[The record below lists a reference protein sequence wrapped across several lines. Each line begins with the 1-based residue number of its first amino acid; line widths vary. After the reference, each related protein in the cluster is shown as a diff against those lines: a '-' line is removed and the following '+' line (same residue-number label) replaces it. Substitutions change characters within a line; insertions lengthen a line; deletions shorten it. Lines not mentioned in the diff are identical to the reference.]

1 MQETWVRSLGQE
13 DPLQEEETLIF
24 LPGKSHGQGN
34 LAGYSP
40 WGCKR
45 VRYDLANKQQ
55 NCSYKNTV
63 FKKEKQLSYKF
74 ILTYF
79 TASPLGIGF
88 PYLLLYILALYV
100 HCSCFF
106 IISLSSQNVT
116 TFPPWFSTVS
126 GYPNSK
132 IQEMM

>member
-1 MQETWVRSLGQE
+1 MGQE
-13 DPLQEEETLIF
+13 DRLQEARDF

-45 VRYDLANKQQ
+45 VRYDLATKQQQ
-55 NCSYKNTV
+55 NCSYKNPV

-79 TASPLGIGF
+79 TASPPGIGF
-88 PYLLLYILALYV
+88 PSVPLYILALNV